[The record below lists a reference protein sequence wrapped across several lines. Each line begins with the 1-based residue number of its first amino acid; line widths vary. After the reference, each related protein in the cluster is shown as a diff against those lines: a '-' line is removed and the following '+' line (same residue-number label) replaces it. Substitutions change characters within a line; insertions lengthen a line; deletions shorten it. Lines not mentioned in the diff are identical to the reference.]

1 MLKNTRRIG
10 AVSRGIRL
18 PVIAQGD
25 DIVSIVTDSLLEA
38 ALSPYEPFTIR
49 DRDIVGVTESLL
61 ARAQGNYI
69 STSDI
74 ASDIMRKIPDGDV
87 AVLFPIMSRNRFY
100 PLLRG
105 IAEGV
110 RGKVHICFSYPN
122 DEVGN
127 QLIAPLD
134 FYRKGTSLPASP
146 FDQDFYYSHFGA
158 YRHPFTGVD
167 YVELYKSVA
176 PERIVCHFMN
186 NPLQAMEFA
195 GSVIVASIHMRALHK
210 EMLKNA
216 GAHVTGL
223 DDICTEALHDG
234 MGYNAD
240 YGLLGSNYT
249 SDEKIKLFPRDSGK
263 FVRQLQSAIK
273 ERTGKLVEVLVYGD
287 GAFKDPVCGIW
298 ELADPVVSPGFTDGL
313 LGTPKEIKLK
323 YIADSAHG
331 DSTEAVMD
339 AIKNKASGGEVSEKS
354 SLGTTPRQL
363 SDLVGSLCD
372 LTSGS
377 GDKGT
382 PVVHISGYFSSYAD
396 E

>member
-1 MLKNTRRIG
+1 MLKNTRKTG
-10 AVSRGIRL
+10 TVSRGIRL
-18 PVIAQGD
+18 PVISQGD
-25 DIVSIVTDSLLEA
+25 NIVSIVTDSLIEA
-38 ALSPYEPFTIR
+38 SLSQYEPFTIR
-49 DRDIVGVTESLL
+49 ERDIVGVTESLL

-69 STSDI
+69 STADI
-74 ASDIMRKIPDGDV
+74 VADITRKIPDGDV
-87 AVLFPIMSRNRFY
+87 SVLFPIMSRNRFY

-105 IAEGV
+105 IAEGT

-134 FYRKGTSLPASP
+134 FYRKGVSLPAQF
-146 FDQDFYYSHFGA
+146 FDEDFYYSHFGA

-167 YVELYKSVA
+167 YVELYKSIA
-176 PERIVCHFMN
+176 PDKIVCHFVN
-186 NPLQAMEFA
+186 NPLHALEFA
-195 GSVIVASIHMRALHK
+195 HSVIVASIHMRALHK
-210 EMLKNA
+210 EILQHA
-216 GAHVTGL
+216 GAHVIGL
-223 DDICTEALHDG
+223 DDICTEPLHDG
-234 MGYNAD
+234 MGYNSD

-249 SDEKIKLFPRDSGK
+249 SDEKIKLFPRDSDK
-263 FVRQLQSAIK
+263 FVRELQSAIK
-273 ERTGKLVEVLVYGD
+273 ERTGKQLEVLVYGD

-298 ELADPVVSPGFTDGL
+298 ELADPVVSPGFTEGL

-323 YIADSAHG
+323 YIADSASG

-339 AIKNKASGGEVSEKS
+339 AIKNKGAGEMSEKS

-363 SDLVGSLCD
+363 ADLVGSLCD

-382 PVVHISGYFSSYAD
+382 PVVYVSGYFSSYAD
-396 E
+396 D